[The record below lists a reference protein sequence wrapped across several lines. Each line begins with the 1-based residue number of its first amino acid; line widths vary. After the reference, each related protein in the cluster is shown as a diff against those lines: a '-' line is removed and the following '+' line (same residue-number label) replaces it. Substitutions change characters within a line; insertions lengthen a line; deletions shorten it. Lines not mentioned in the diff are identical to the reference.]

1 MIIKN
6 TCNYFSLQ
14 YKYQESARNIVFC
27 FTWQSSPHFIVSYTR
42 EVIYIIL
49 MTPKVPDVF
58 QTPSFGRQASL
69 LYDITYLLD
78 CLRATFEGFPVIT
91 CPKAHQDK
99 RCSYHGTLGP
109 ITEDDLPFLCGHLW
123 RYLVASAPF
132 ASL

>member
-1 MIIKN
+1 
-6 TCNYFSLQ
+6 
-14 YKYQESARNIVFC
+14 
-27 FTWQSSPHFIVSYTR
+27 
-42 EVIYIIL
+42 

-109 ITEDDLPFLCGHLW
+109 ITEDDLPFLCAIFGAILSLPPLSRRSSHQKEDVITSKLHTT
-123 RYLVASAPF
+123 YILLVKQSEHERTNP
-132 ASL
+132 